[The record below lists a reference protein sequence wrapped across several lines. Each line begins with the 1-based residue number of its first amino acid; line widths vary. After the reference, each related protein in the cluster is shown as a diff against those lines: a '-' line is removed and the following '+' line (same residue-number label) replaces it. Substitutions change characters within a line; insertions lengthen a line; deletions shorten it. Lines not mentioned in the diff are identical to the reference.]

1 MLRDLSSLLDM
12 FEAASRARMFAR
24 GMTKKRFLT
33 NLKTQAAVVRQIEI
47 IGEAAKR
54 ISEQFHIEHPEV
66 PWRKYAGMRDKM
78 IHAYD
83 VIDYER
89 VWETVSHDLP
99 ELIAALA
106 PLAPKHP

>member
-1 MLRDLSSLLDM
+1 MLRDLSSIIDM
-12 FEAASRARMFAR
+12 LEAASRARVFIR

-33 NLKTQAAVVRQIEI
+33 NLKTQAAVVRQIEV

-54 ISEQFHIEHPEV
+54 VSEQFRLEHPEV
-66 PWRKYAGMRDKM
+66 PWRKFAGMRDKM

-89 VWETVSHDLP
+89 VWETVNHDLP
-99 ELIAALA
+99 ELTASLA
-106 PLAPKHP
+106 PLAPNRP

>member
-1 MLRDLSSLLDM
+1 MLRDLSSVLDM
-12 FEAASRARMFAR
+12 LEAASRARLFTR

-54 ISEQFHIEHPEV
+54 VSEQFRLEHPEV

-83 VIDYER
+83 VIDYDR
-89 VWETVSHDLP
+89 VWETLAHALP
-99 ELIAALA
+99 ELIAALR
-106 PLAPKHP
+106 PLVPNRP

>member
-12 FEAASRARMFAR
+12 LEAASRARMFSR
-24 GMTKKRFLT
+24 GMTKKRFLA

-54 ISEQFHIEHPEV
+54 ISEPFRIEHPEV

-83 VIDYER
+83 VIDYEL

-106 PLAPKHP
+106 PLVPNRP

>member
-1 MLRDLSSLLDM
+1 MLRDLSSVLDIL
-12 FEAASRARMFAR
+12 EAASRARIFAR
-24 GMTKKRFLT
+24 GMSKKRFLT
-33 NLKTQAAVVRQIEI
+33 DLKTQAAVVRQIEI

-54 ISEQFHIEHPEV
+54 ISEQFRSAHPEV
-66 PWRKYAGMRDKM
+66 AWWKYAGMRDKM

-89 VWETVSHDLP
+89 VWETVGHDLP
-99 ELIAALA
+99 ELIAALG